1 MQSQIPNF
9 KSAVPDPKF
18 PRGRWDILKVRGIL
32 HLLKA
37 RPFQFLLQLPF
48 VSIFLL
54 IIIAGLYGAQIPGAN
69 IATVVT
75 WTIWWGG
82 VIFTFPL
89 IGRAWCLVCPWAA
102 IGDWVQ
108 RLALWRRKEE
118 ITLGKRWPSTLRNLY
133 PVIIA
138 FIVITWAEFYF
149 HMVSSPVA
157 TAYLAI
163 VILAMAVI
171 TALIFERRSFCRYL
185 CPIGGMI
192 GVYSQFSA
200 TELRCRDRAV
210 CRECK
215 TKDCL
220 RGNALGYGCP
230 VFEYPET
237 MDTNTYCILCT
248 ECIKTCPKDNI
259 AFNVRPLTEELV
271 SSLAPDRPNQGR
283 ARRMDEALM
292 VLAIL
297 GITIFHALTMTPYWF
312 KIMDVT
318 MMATGLTP
326 GATFTILMM
335 VFIIITIFIYYLFT
349 GVSSFIT
356 YAYPLI
362 PLALFFHLSHNVLH
376 LFGEGQRMVNIISDP
391 LGWGWDIFGTARL
404 SLPPIIP
411 LSVIPYIQ
419 WILVLIGFGYCIYL
433 AYKTLP
439 TLSAG
444 SVRGFLPVVVMVIAL
459 TVAYLWMLSQPM
471 VMRMG

>member
-1 MQSQIPNF
+1 M
-9 KSAVPDPKF
+9 
-18 PRGRWDILKVRGIL
+18 GGWDILKIKGLTRLV
-32 HLLKA
+32 KA

-48 VSIFLL
+48 VLIFTLV
-54 IIIAGLYGAQIPGAN
+54 IIAGLYGAQLPGAN

-102 IGDWVQ
+102 VADWVQ
-108 RLALWRRKEE
+108 RLALWRKKEE
-118 ITLGKRWPSTLRNLY
+118 ITLGKRWPLILRNLY

-157 TAYLAI
+157 TAYLSI
-163 VILAMAVI
+163 VILAMAII
-171 TALIFERRSFCRYL
+171 TGLIFERRSFCRYL

-210 CRECK
+210 CKECK

-259 AFNVRPLTEELV
+259 AFNVRPLTEELA
-271 SSLAPDRPNQGR
+271 SPLTPDTPDLIRGNQGR
-283 ARRMDEALM
+283 LDEALM
-292 VLAIL
+292 IL
-297 GITIFHALTMTPYWF
+297 VIFGITIFHTLTMTPYWF
-312 KIMDVT
+312 KIMDVA

-326 GATFTILMM
+326 GALFTIFI
-335 VFIIITIFIYYLFT
+335 VAFIIITIFIYYLFAVVSGLLLAHHWSLAT
-349 GVSSFIT
+349 GHSFIT

-362 PLALFFHLSHNVLH
+362 PLALFFHLSHNLLH
-376 LFGEGQRMVNIISDP
+376 LFGEGQRVVNIASDP
-391 LGWGWDIFGTARL
+391 FGWGWDIFGTARL
-404 SLPPIIP
+404 SLGPTIP
-411 LSVIPYIQ
+411 LSVIPYTQ
-419 WILVLIGFGYCIYL
+419 WVMVFIGFGYSIYL
-433 AYKTLP
+433 AYKTPREGLK
-439 TLSAG
+439 
-444 SVRGFLPVVVMVIAL
+444 GFVPLAVMIIAL
-459 TVAYLWMLSQPM
+459 TAAYLWMLSQPM